1 MVWRVFAAAAVG
13 SSHVQAGLPCQDA
26 YAFQVV
32 GDALLATVCDGAGS
46 AASSHVG
53 ARLVSTGVVNELVR
67 HLLSARA
74 SGSKPWPEGV
84 EEAYDWMRELL
95 SEVRAG
101 LIRHAQAAES
111 PLADFATTLVG
122 VVTTPVGGWFFH
134 VGDGVGVADACNGG
148 TSVSQPENGEY
159 ANETYFI
166 TGEDWA
172 PHLRLLRIVA
182 PQRLAL
188 MSDGAASFVMGKG
201 NEALFAPFITPV
213 EKFLLATDEAS
224 GSEALARTL
233 GDARTDRITPDD
245 KTLLLAYA

>member
-13 SSHVQAGLPCQDA
+13 ASHVQAGLPCQDA
-26 YAFQVV
+26 YAYRVV
-32 GDALLATVCDGAGS
+32 GDALVAAVCDGAGS

-53 ARLVSTGVVNELVR
+53 AAVVSAAVVNEVAS

-74 SGSKPWPEGV
+74 SGSRPWPETV
-84 EEAYDWMRELL
+84 EEAYGWLRELL
-95 SEVRAG
+95 SEVRAQ
-101 LIRHAQAAES
+101 LVRHAQAAES

-122 VVTTPVGGWFFH
+122 VVTTPAGGWFFH
-134 VGDGVGVADACNGG
+134 VGDGVGVADACDAG
-148 TSVSQPENGEY
+148 TTVSQPENGEY

-172 PHLRLLRIVA
+172 RHLRLLRITA

-201 NEALFAPFITPV
+201 NQALFAPFITPV
-213 EKFLLATDEAS
+213 EKFLLATDETS
-224 GSEALARTL
+224 GNVALARTL